1 MSNNQA
7 PIKFGFQARS
17 KNWTSLRLL
26 NVYRIGIATIFF
38 SQSFV
43 QNSPLLN
50 IFNLPLYAWSSF
62 AYLVLSVVMTIAAWI
77 ERRNFQVQVSVQ
89 TYIDIIAII
98 LVMHA
103 CGGISSGLGMLL
115 IITIAVSGL
124 LGKDSL
130 ATIFASLASVGLLA
144 EFFFSTHYTSYS
156 GTSTQVGLL
165 GAALFATALVTQT
178 LMQRIRSSEALIQQ
192 QKLDVA
198 NLSALNAEIIQN
210 MQSGVIALDSTDQ
223 VRHINDTA
231 KTMLQAGVIQYDDD
245 PTLPFASQTVLPE
258 IHQALERWRKNPEI
272 STALLSSA
280 KGSQDIQVS
289 FRDLRSKSHQGTLI
303 FLDDVSTLK
312 HQMQQSKLASLG
324 HLTANIAHEI
334 RNPLGAIS
342 HAAQLLAENKEL
354 PTTETRL
361 TEIIGQ
367 HSSRINEIIEDIM
380 QLSRGRMASQ
390 DKIELQSWIK
400 NFIETYCHGNDSSID
415 CFKLEL
421 PKEAI
426 SIIFDAGHL
435 NRILTNLCN
444 NAKIHGNADLPIYIR
459 IHSDTKNMIAIE
471 VADQGRGLNNDELDK
486 IFEPFYTT
494 SHKGSGLG
502 LYIVSQLCE
511 LNDASIDVLTND
523 FGGTSFV
530 IKKKSA

>member
-1 MSNNQA
+1 MSSANSKA
-7 PIKFGFQARS
+7 KFGFQPRA

-26 NVYRIGIATIFF
+26 NVYRIAIASIFF
-38 SQSFV
+38 SQSFI
-43 QNSPLLN
+43 QESPLLN

-62 AYLVLSVVMTIAAWI
+62 GYLVLSVVMTIASWI
-77 ERRNFQVQVSVQ
+77 ERRNFQVQVSIQ

-115 IITIAVSGL
+115 IITVAVSGL

-130 ATIFASLASVGLLA
+130 AIIFASLASVGLLA
-144 EFFFSTHYTSYS
+144 EFSYSSTYTAYS

-178 LMQRIRSSEALIQQ
+178 LMQRIRSSEDLIQQ
-192 QKLDVA
+192 QQLDVA

-210 MQSGVIALDSTDQ
+210 MQSGVIALDSSDQ

-231 KTMLQAGVIQYDDD
+231 KKMLQSGVINFDED
-245 PTLPFASQTVLPE
+245 PTVPFATQKVLPE
-258 IHQALERWRKNPEI
+258 IHQALKKWRIKPQA
-272 STALLSSA
+272 STSLLSSV
-280 KGSQDIQVS
+280 KGSNDIQVS
-289 FRDLRSKSHQGTLI
+289 FHDLRSKSHQGTLI
-303 FLDDVSTLK
+303 FLDDVSKLK
-312 HQMQQSKLASLG
+312 HQMQQAKLASLG

-342 HAAQLLAENKEL
+342 HAAQLLAENKDL
-354 PTTETRL
+354 PVTENRL
-361 TEIIGQ
+361 TEIIAQ
-367 HSSRINEIIEDIM
+367 HSNRINEIIEDIL

-390 DKIELQSWIK
+390 DHIELKPWLEK
-400 NFIETYCHGNDSSID
+400 FIEAYCLSANTDRV
-415 CFKLEL
+415 CLEL
-421 PKEAI
+421 HLSQENVEL
-426 SIIFDAGHL
+426 SFDAGHL

-444 NAKIHGNADLPIYIR
+444 NAKLHGNADLPIYIKVDANAK
-459 IHSDTKNMIAIE
+459 HQVSIE
-471 VADQGRGLNNDELDK
+471 IADQGKGIDANELDK

-502 LYIVSQLCE
+502 LYIVSQLCD
-511 LNDASIDVLTND
+511 LNDSSIEVFTNEY
-523 FGGTSFV
+523 GGTSF
-530 IKKKSA
+530 KLMKYSL